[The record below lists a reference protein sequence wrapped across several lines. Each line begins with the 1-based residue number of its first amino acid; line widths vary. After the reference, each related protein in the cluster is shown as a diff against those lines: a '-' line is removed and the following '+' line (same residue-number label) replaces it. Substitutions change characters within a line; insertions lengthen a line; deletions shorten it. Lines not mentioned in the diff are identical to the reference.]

1 MFASAQTPINFQIA
15 RITFGT
21 MVIPATLAAQSANTA
36 DPVAP
41 GASAALVAHGISAAA
56 HTAIRA

>member
-1 MFASAQTPINFQIA
+1 
-15 RITFGT
+15 
-21 MVIPATLAAQSANTA
+21 MVIPAALAAQSANTA